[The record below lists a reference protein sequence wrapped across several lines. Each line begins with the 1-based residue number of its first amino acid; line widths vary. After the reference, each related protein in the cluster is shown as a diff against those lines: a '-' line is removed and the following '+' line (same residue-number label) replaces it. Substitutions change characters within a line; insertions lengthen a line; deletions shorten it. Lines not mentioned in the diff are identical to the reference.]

1 MATNQRCTVDLGREE
16 SEAGYGQLITVALRL
31 PDDLLAYP
39 QAPTYLCTYS
49 IQPVALRALAAGL
62 WGELALCGRLPVR
75 GVEQD
80 TTV

>member
-1 MATNQRCTVDLGREE
+1 MR
-16 SEAGYGQLITVALRL
+16 AGT
-31 PDDLLAYP
+31 DLLAYP
-39 QAPTYLCTYS
+39 QAPTHLCTYS

-62 WGELALCGRLPVR
+62 WGELALRGQLPVR